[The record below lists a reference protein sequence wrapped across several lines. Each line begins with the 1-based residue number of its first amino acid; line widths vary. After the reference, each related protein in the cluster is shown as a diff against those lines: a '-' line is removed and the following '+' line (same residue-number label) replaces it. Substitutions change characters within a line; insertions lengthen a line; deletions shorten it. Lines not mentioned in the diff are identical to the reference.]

1 MTNIH
6 RPTIEIFPHM
16 ESSRDA
22 DEVHLTEL
30 LPVKQLS
37 ICRKN
42 DDDKEDTVADAF
54 KALRER
60 NKHDFSI
67 GRNEFCATGDDD
79 EFDEGV
85 NDVDDS
91 LDEYNPKITD
101 EINVDQCS
109 DGKRNTLKRKSNR
122 VFKKRMKFLKKNQLE
137 SQKKGKHEKNEIIKS
152 NGLNN
157 VLDRD
162 ELDGSDFCN
171 KSTVSHV
178 NSRLSPIA
186 QDLDKNGTLPD
197 EVYVFHQD
205 KNGAEVINA
214 KASESLKRKCSNSNS
229 KIRLNGSTSNRTTG
243 RNNKAKGEVT
253 MKERS
258 KINDESLREKIDA
271 IIQANSVMEGN
282 KNNNTSR
289 ENRNN
294 KLQNEAHMHGLSDIS
309 ESEIRHNSGEEESSL
324 IKKHRCAI
332 CSARFKGS
340 GGLRTHYKVVHA
352 GGPMFTCNECG
363 KEFPLK
369 ERLKLHVRTHTGYKP
384 YKCTDCEK
392 SFARGG
398 QLVQHRR
405 THTQV
410 KPYRCV
416 LCPGTFSCAA
426 NLALHVKRHNGQK
439 DHKCE
444 ICGRAFV
451 RRDALKKHLECLH
464 KDVKSF
470 LCVICNKTFKGHL
483 PQHMRTHAQDRPHG
497 CGTCGQRFAQKS
509 QLTVH
514 QRTHSGQR
522 PFRCLVCWQA
532 FAHSTAL
539 KLHTRRHTGERPF
552 KCAECSAGFT
562 QLPHWK
568 KHMRCVHGRTDPYC
582 CKNCNTFFRIKNDL
596 ETHEK
601 SCHVGETPA
610 IDADPEN
617 RTGRPMVP
625 KYRIM
630 TVEKMRLLLAVL
642 FKRISKPERLDE
654 LGFGKRL
661 IDEVLKDSLISA
673 GKEPAQGSDDANEFD
688 ILKQNLATFLE
699 WTVPPEH
706 WETFKKLNKTPEEIL
721 ETLTVSQ

>member
-1 MTNIH
+1 MTDVEN
-6 RPTIEIFPHM
+6 FCAV
-16 ESSRDA
+16 ESRE
-22 DEVHLTEL
+22 EVHLTEL
-30 LPVKQLS
+30 LPVKQS
-37 ICRKN
+37 AICKHAN
-42 DDDKEDTVADAF
+42 DKEEIVVADAF
-54 KALRER
+54 KALREG
-60 NKHDFSI
+60 NKRFSI
-67 GRNEFCATGDDD
+67 KRDEFCVENDDGFGQILD
-79 EFDEGV
+79 GIEER
-85 NDVDDS
+85 S
-91 LDEYNPKITD
+91 LDNVLEECINQSRDDRAD
-101 EINVDQCS
+101 EAS
-109 DGKRNTLKRKSNR
+109 DFNRTKLKDSR
-122 VFKKRMKFLKKNQLE
+122 VFKKRMKYLSKAHIVQNKGKQKKNQKE
-137 SQKKGKHEKNEIIKS
+137 TDFGKNDAVKTN
-152 NGLNN
+152 
-157 VLDRD
+157 D
-162 ELDGSDFCN
+162 
-171 KSTVSHV
+171 
-178 NSRLSPIA
+178 NSKDQNRLSPLE
-186 QDLDKNGTLPD
+186 QDSDDGKTLKSVNKNGVFRD
-197 EVYVFHQD
+197 EVYVFRQD
-205 KNGAEVINA
+205 NNTAGNMGQ
-214 KASESLKRKCSNSNS
+214 NSNA
-229 KIRLNGSTSNRTTG
+229 RLKEK
-243 RNNKAKGEVT
+243 RNNKTGDANGTKRINAIVNRNTKMREKRIAKET
-253 MKERS
+253 AKRNE
-258 KINDESLREKIDA
+258 DSLREKIDA
-271 IIQANSVMEGN
+271 IIQANYVMEG
-282 KNNNTSR
+282 KNNNTMQ
-289 ENRNN
+289 ENRN
-294 KLQNEAHMHGLSDIS
+294 KMADGS
-309 ESEIRHNSGEEESSL
+309 EPEVRNSGEDSSE
-324 IKKHRCAI
+324 KKHRCAI
-332 CSARFKGS
+332 CDARFKGS

-352 GGPMFTCNECG
+352 SGPMFTCDECG

-384 YKCTDCEK
+384 YKCTECDK

-497 CGTCGQRFAQKS
+497 CATCGQRFAQKS

-552 KCAECSAGFT
+552 KCAECNAGFT

-568 KHMRCVHGRTDPYC
+568 KHMRCVHGRMDPYC

-601 SCHVGETPA
+601 SCHVADEA
-610 IDADPEN
+610 RLDIDADN
-617 RTGRPMVP
+617 RAGRSVVP

-661 IDEVLKDSLISA
+661 IDEVLKDSLLSA
-673 GKEPAQGSDDANEFD
+673 GKDPVEGNDCNEFD

-699 WTVPPEH
+699 WTVPREH
-706 WETFKKLNKTPEEIL
+706 WEAFQKLNKSPEEIL

>member
-1 MTNIH
+1 MQTNVQLSSVT
-6 RPTIEIFPHM
+6 RENFSPM
-16 ESSRDA
+16 ELTTEDI
-22 DEVHLTEL
+22 HLTEL
-30 LPVKQLS
+30 LPVKQS
-37 ICRKN
+37 AIRCCENQDEKG
-42 DDDKEDTVADAF
+42 DEIVTDAF
-54 KALRER
+54 KALREV
-60 NKHDFSI
+60 NKEFTL
-67 GRNEFCATGDDD
+67 GRNESF
-79 EFDEGV
+79 
-85 NDVDDS
+85 
-91 LDEYNPKITD
+91 
-101 EINVDQCS
+101 Q
-109 DGKRNTLKRKSNR
+109 
-122 VFKKRMKFLKKNQLE
+122 
-137 SQKKGKHEKNEIIKS
+137 
-152 NGLNN
+152 NN
-157 VLDRD
+157 VLDEEYAANSGNTGKRNETFKRRSGEEANSKKRIKRNVKRKELGGEQERNNEKGKQDADQRRRKNGGGVSVEKYERENFRD
-162 ELDGSDFCN
+162 RISPKRVEDYEEESDGSE
-171 KSTVSHV
+171 
-178 NSRLSPIA
+178 LEPI
-186 QDLDKNGTLPD
+186 DRSGMFND
-197 EVYVFHQD
+197 EIYVFRQEKSADSREARDKSQD
-205 KNGAEVINA
+205 GTE
-214 KASESLKRKCSNSNS
+214 
-229 KIRLNGSTSNRTTG
+229 
-243 RNNKAKGEVT
+243 
-253 MKERS
+253 
-258 KINDESLREKIDA
+258 ESLREKIDA
-271 IIQANSVMEGN
+271 IIQANYMMEG
-282 KNNNTSR
+282 KNNNTMR
-289 ENRNN
+289 ENRNKTN
-294 KLQNEAHMHGLSDIS
+294 AVGSDGS
-309 ESEIRHNSGEEESSL
+309 ETDLRNSGDESSD
-324 IKKHRCAI
+324 KKHRCAI
-332 CSARFKGS
+332 CDARFKGS

-352 GGPMFTCNECG
+352 AGPMFTCNECG
-363 KEFPLK
+363 KGFPLK

-384 YKCTDCEK
+384 YKCSECEK

-439 DHKCE
+439 DHKCD

-497 CGTCGQRFAQKS
+497 CATCGQRFAQKS

-601 SCHVGETPA
+601 SCIVGEP
-610 IDADPEN
+610 IVEDQEGEN
-617 RTGRPMVP
+617 RGRPVVP

-661 IDEVLKDSLISA
+661 IDEVLKDSLLLA
-673 GKEPAQGSDDANEFD
+673 GKEPVEGDVTNEFD
-688 ILKQNLATFLE
+688 SLKQNLTTFLE
-699 WTVPPEH
+699 WTVPTEH
-706 WETFKKLNKTPEEIL
+706 WEAFKKLNKSPEEIL

>member
-1 MTNIH
+1 MTNVEMGSTVENFC
-6 RPTIEIFPHM
+6 PG
-16 ESSRDA
+16 ESRE
-22 DEVHLTEL
+22 EVHLTEL
-30 LPVKQLS
+30 LPVKQS
-37 ICRKN
+37 AISKN
-42 DDDKEDTVADAF
+42 DDDKDYVVADAF
-54 KALRER
+54 KALREGT
-60 NKHDFSI
+60 KHFSLR
-67 GRNEFCATGDDD
+67 RNEFCA
-79 EFDEGV
+79 E
-85 NDVDDS
+85 DVDQFVPI
-91 LDEYNPKITD
+91 LDELETQSSDTVGEDDLKHPTKDQGRRTTD
-101 EINVDQCS
+101 QTIS
-109 DGKRNTLKRKSNR
+109 DKRKGSR
-122 VFKKRMKFLKKNQLE
+122 VFKKRMKYIHKTRLVQQNKEKHKHD
-137 SQKKGKHEKNEIIKS
+137 QKEKNVSVVAGSDEFQISNYRKNELCNSDDRKQLPAELLDKHGVFSDEIYVFRQD
-152 NGLNN
+152 NCAEAMEN
-157 VLDRD
+157 VTRD
-162 ELDGSDFCN
+162 ECDEETSKVGKNSSSNCN
-171 KSTVSHV
+171 G
-178 NSRLSPIA
+178 RLK
-186 QDLDKNGTLPD
+186 LNGT
-197 EVYVFHQD
+197 
-205 KNGAEVINA
+205 KRNA
-214 KASESLKRKCSNSNS
+214 GLVSN
-229 KIRLNGSTSNRTTG
+229 
-243 RNNKAKGEVT
+243 RNNKTGERLT
-253 MKERS
+253 QNERS
-258 KINDESLREKIDA
+258 TKSEVSEDGLREKIDA
-271 IIQANSVMEGN
+271 IIQANYVMER
-282 KNNNTSR
+282 KNNNTTR
-289 ENRNN
+289 ENRN
-294 KLQNEAHMHGLSDIS
+294 KLSDALS
-309 ESEIRHNSGEEESSL
+309 ESSETEIRNSGEESSD
-324 IKKHRCAI
+324 KKHRCAI
-332 CSARFKGS
+332 CDAKFKGS

-352 GGPMFTCNECG
+352 AGPMFTCDECG

-384 YKCTDCEK
+384 YKCTECDK

-439 DHKCE
+439 DHKCD

-497 CGTCGQRFAQKS
+497 CATCGQRFAQKS

-552 KCAECSAGFT
+552 KCAECNAGFT

-601 SCHVGETPA
+601 SCHLAETRLE
-610 IDADPEN
+610 IDADN
-617 RTGRPMVP
+617 RAGRSMVP

-661 IDEVLKDSLISA
+661 IDEVLKDSLLSA
-673 GKEPAQGSDDANEFD
+673 GKDPAEGDDCNEFEV
-688 ILKQNLATFLE
+688 LKQNLATFLE
-699 WTVPPEH
+699 WTVPREH
-706 WETFKKLNKTPEEIL
+706 WEAFKKLNKSPEEIL